1 MTEKV
6 NADRKVSFIMGKA
19 RVAPVKH
26 HTIPKLELMA
36 AITGNRLKDSI
47 MKEHSIH
54 FHKVYMWSDSTTVIQ
69 WIRSSNEKQP
79 TFVANRVAE
88 ILDSSTVD
96 QWHHVAGARNPADL
110 ATRGLSFD
118 DVANS
123 NWIHGPDWLRQSI
136 ILQEDNQHPAEQ
148 EMNVNVFV
156 SKDESE
162 VLIAWERFSQFNRLR
177 RTVAWILTL
186 FKSNKTVNELIDE
199 SEQTIWKLVQRESY
213 PKELNEL
220 KAGKQLSSN
229 SKIVSLSPFIDS
241 KGVMRAKGR
250 LRKADL
256 SFETKHPIILP
267 SKHRAVELYLN
278 FQHKVFHHEGVE
290 YIRNEVQKKF
300 WIFGLRNAL
309 RAVKHNCVMC
319 RLFTNSKTPQMS
331 DLPTDRLTSN
341 VRPFT
346 NSGVDYFGPFEVKI
360 FRRTVKKWV
369 CLFTCLSV
377 RAVHLELV
385 DSLDTAACID
395 AVHRFVARRGQ
406 PQSIIS
412 DNGTN
417 FVGAAREFK
426 EAFQELQKETVTNKL
441 AEKGIKWSFNP
452 PAAPHFGGVW
462 ERLVRSCKKAL
473 FNVLGKQS
481 LSEDKLRTVLCIV
494 EQLINNRPL
503 TDVSGDVADLEPLT
517 PNHFLIGQI
526 SVNWPN
532 ALFSGTAAS
541 YRKLFRDQNSILV
554 SVWNRWMS
562 EYLPSLQQRTKWAK
576 EEPEELKVGDLV
588 WIIDKNTHPFNFPLG
603 RLEELFKGDEI
614 A

>member
-1 MTEKV
+1 MLSVVSSVFDPLGFLAPFVIRGRIILKGIWQTRGQQWDSFIEENLNNQFSDWVAELSAGESFEVSRWYQTSSESVRNELHVFGDASEDAFCAVAYVVTEKV

-96 QWHHVAGARNPADL
+96 EWHHVAGAKNPADL

-123 NWIHGPDWLRQSI
+123 NWIHGPDWLTQSI
-136 ILQEDNQHPAEQ
+136 VLQEDNQHPAEQ

-162 VLIAWERFSQFNRLR
+162 VLIVWERFSQFNRLR

-186 FKSNKTVNELIDE
+186 FKADKTVNELIDE
-199 SEQTIWKLVQRESY
+199 SEQTVWKLVQREIY
-213 PKELNEL
+213 PKELNDL

-300 WIFGLRNAL
+300 WIFGFEM
-309 RAVKHNCVMC
+309 HCV
-319 RLFTNSKTPQMS
+319 P
-331 DLPTDRLTSN
+331 
-341 VRPFT
+341 
-346 NSGVDYFGPFEVKI
+346 
-360 FRRTVKKWV
+360 
-369 CLFTCLSV
+369 
-377 RAVHLELV
+377 
-385 DSLDTAACID
+385 
-395 AVHRFVARRGQ
+395 
-406 PQSIIS
+406 
-412 DNGTN
+412 
-417 FVGAAREFK
+417 
-426 EAFQELQKETVTNKL
+426 
-441 AEKGIKWSFNP
+441 
-452 PAAPHFGGVW
+452 
-462 ERLVRSCKKAL
+462 
-473 FNVLGKQS
+473 
-481 LSEDKLRTVLCIV
+481 
-494 EQLINNRPL
+494 
-503 TDVSGDVADLEPLT
+503 
-517 PNHFLIGQI
+517 
-526 SVNWPN
+526 
-532 ALFSGTAAS
+532 
-541 YRKLFRDQNSILV
+541 
-554 SVWNRWMS
+554 
-562 EYLPSLQQRTKWAK
+562 
-576 EEPEELKVGDLV
+576 
-588 WIIDKNTHPFNFPLG
+588 
-603 RLEELFKGDEI
+603 
-614 A
+614 